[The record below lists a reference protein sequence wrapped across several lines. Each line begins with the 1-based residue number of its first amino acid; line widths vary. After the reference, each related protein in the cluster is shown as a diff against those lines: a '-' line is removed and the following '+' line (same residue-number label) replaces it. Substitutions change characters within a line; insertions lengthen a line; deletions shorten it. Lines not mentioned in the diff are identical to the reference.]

1 MSSAQSTTSGDS
13 DVMQHCVPGDVL
25 LHLRIEFKEGRE
37 VGSVL
42 CESRGNARECV
53 LLSHHQGS
61 RPASGTGAA
70 GNSSVAR
77 APAMHVMAW
86 VELISVHEDA
96 TADCRLFRHVCGQ
109 VKRKPQR

>member
-42 CESRGNARECV
+42 CESRGNARVRMRPPFTPSRE
-53 LLSHHQGS
+53 SPSQRDGS
-61 RPASGTGAA
+61 CRQQQCGQGTG
-70 GNSSVAR
+70 
-77 APAMHVMAW
+77 
-86 VELISVHEDA
+86 DA
-96 TADCRLFRHVCGQ
+96 CDGVGG
-109 VKRKPQR
+109 VD